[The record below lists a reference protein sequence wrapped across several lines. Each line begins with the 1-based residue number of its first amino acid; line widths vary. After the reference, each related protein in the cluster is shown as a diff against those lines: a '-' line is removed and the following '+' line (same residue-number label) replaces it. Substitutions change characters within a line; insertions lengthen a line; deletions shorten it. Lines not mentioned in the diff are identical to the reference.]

1 MQFKKINDFKF
12 QVILNKD
19 DMNNF
24 NLTMEDF
31 FGNNT
36 NKIHSLLDTLMEK
49 AREQI
54 GVNMDNTIMS
64 VQLVPQPNHTFLL
77 TVSGRKPQG
86 NEDMKNGRNPYKN
99 KQDGEDIVSDIF
111 GGFSDMD
118 EDFVDEDEM
127 VKPKK
132 PVELDKDI
140 LDKRILYR
148 FDSLADIEM
157 FAGSVDSTWGINNTL
172 FKDGDSYYLV
182 LLRTRMSTEKYKKIL
197 IKALEYGTFEVADD
211 NVIAYIMEHMDILLS
226 GNALSQIKKYAV

>member
-1 MQFKKINDFKF
+1 MQFKKINDLKF

-86 NEDMKNGRNPYKN
+86 NGEVNDNRKSDK
-99 KQDGEDIVSDIF
+99 KQDDDDMMPDMFS
-111 GGFSDMD
+111 GFNDMD
-118 EDFVDEDEM
+118 EDFIDEDEM
-127 VKPKK
+127 IKPKK
-132 PVELDKDI
+132 PVELNKEI

-148 FDSLADIEM
+148 FDSLEDLEMLAASIE
-157 FAGSVDSTWGINNTL
+157 STWGINNTL

-182 LLRTRMSTEKYKKIL
+182 LLRTRMSTEKYQKLL

-211 NVIAYIMEHMDILLS
+211 NVIAYVMEHMDVLLS

>member
-1 MQFKKINDFKF
+1 MQFKKINDLKF

-86 NEDMKNGRNPYKN
+86 NGEVNDNRKSDK
-99 KQDGEDIVSDIF
+99 KQDDDDMMPDMFS
-111 GGFSDMD
+111 GFNDMD
-118 EDFVDEDEM
+118 EDFIDEDEM
-127 VKPKK
+127 IKPKK
-132 PVELDKDI
+132 PVELNKEI

-148 FDSLADIEM
+148 FDSLEDLEM
-157 FAGSVDSTWGINNTL
+157 FAASIESTWGINNTL

-182 LLRTRMSTEKYKKIL
+182 LLRTRMSTEKYQKLL

-211 NVIAYIMEHMDILLS
+211 NVIPYVMEHMDVLLS